1 MSTTI
6 NRNFKCKDE
15 ELPVVS
21 TFVAYSLK
29 RDLADFSAFSPMFTT
44 DYATTLETQIA
55 TISELLEPASETLAK
70 SLITQHYT
78 ATISGLTKPI
88 AAVSGYLNLA
98 KGKLKITDA
107 AFGLSAVRKSIDNND
122 VEGVVSNLRIVINN
136 ITTYKAPLTEK
147 GLTDEFIKGLNDAA
161 LSLAAD
167 RQQHME
173 ITSNRRQ
180 IVQNNISVFNA
191 VWTQTAEI
199 LKIGKVL
206 YKGTNPAK
214 LADYT
219 YAQLLKK
226 VRQVSKGTPKDTNV
240 TTPTT
245 N

>member
-1 MSTTI
+1 
-6 NRNFKCKDE
+6 
-15 ELPVVS
+15 
-21 TFVAYSLK
+21 
-29 RDLADFSAFSPMFTT
+29 
-44 DYATTLETQIA
+44 
-55 TISELLEPASETLAK
+55 
-70 SLITQHYT
+70 
-78 ATISGLTKPI
+78 
-88 AAVSGYLNLA
+88 
-98 KGKLKITDA
+98 
-107 AFGLSAVRKSIDNND
+107 
-122 VEGVVSNLRIVINN
+122 
-136 ITTYKAPLTEK
+136 
-147 GLTDEFIKGLNDAA
+147 
-161 LSLAAD
+161 
-167 RQQHME
+167 ME

-206 YKGTNPAK
+206 YQGTNPAK